1 MKPRGRVRDLLVD
14 ARREMNRW
22 EEKRNVVAKMNKKM
36 KHFKLMTLS
45 LILSDHTLSFLPAM
59 S

>member
-1 MKPRGRVRDLLVD
+1 MD

-22 EEKRNVVAKMNKKM
+22 EEKINVVAKMNKKM